1 MLQSEDS
8 PLGSEHI
15 GGRQPGLGV
24 EAGEVVRG
32 CGSKKG
38 CEGLGRAQSWQ
49 LALQVCVEGEE
60 VRADGA
66 LPVPLQRPWEGH
78 GVWGPT
84 DLVCIPARPLL
95 SCATSA
101 TSLNF
106 LIPRLENGDN
116 STYLASL

>member
-49 LALQVCVEGEE
+49 LPLQVCVEGEE
-60 VRADGA
+60 VRAGA
-66 LPVPLQRPWEGH
+66 CEGRWSPPGSSSRGRGKDTGF
-78 GVWGPT
+78 GVQQTW
-84 DLVCIPARPLL
+84 VCIPARPLL
-95 SCATSA
+95 SCATSG
-101 TSLNF
+101 NF
-106 LIPRLENGDN
+106 LKLPDSSAGKWG
-116 STYLASL
+116 